1 MENKLE
7 SSAPASDLAN
17 SSENLLFSKDGS
29 SMNIL
34 EPHETFSHAKSK
46 LKLLN
51 DKGLKSKS
59 KIKEAPII
67 TNHPKKSADVL
78 FEVFYF

>member
-1 MENKLE
+1 
-7 SSAPASDLAN
+7 
-17 SSENLLFSKDGS
+17 
-29 SMNIL
+29 MNIL